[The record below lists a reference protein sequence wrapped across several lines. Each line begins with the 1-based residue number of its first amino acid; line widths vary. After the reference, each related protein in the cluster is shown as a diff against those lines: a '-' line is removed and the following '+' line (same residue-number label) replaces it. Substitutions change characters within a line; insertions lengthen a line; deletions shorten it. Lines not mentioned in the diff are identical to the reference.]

1 MNVMLCSFMCCHV
14 FRFTPLFL
22 YIIFVRG
29 PLQRHLFVR
38 HVKHDLYKVQC
49 SGISLFAV
57 LCGIFSEESL
67 CHSLKCA
74 ELKYVRNIYFGTGTF
89 CASIKC
95 GREKFI

>member
-1 MNVMLCSFMCCHV
+1 MLTFMNVMLCSFMCCHV

-67 CHSLKCA
+67 SFSEMRRAKICTEH
-74 ELKYVRNIYFGTGTF
+74 
-89 CASIKC
+89 
-95 GREKFI
+95 